1 MNPKTVENITEWMS
15 ESKNELKIPDE
26 YYGLLASE
34 GGSNAIGYIQ
44 EFEVVGRVADEG
56 GGRSNNQDFVI
67 CFSHQNERSG
77 GWASDTS
84 GFVDKPNEDLGLL
97 LKKNYAIQKRVNRNA
112 GRVEVFQGVKKRKGR
127 IPPISPDPA
136 NEFPWQGE
144 NWFFNCSFST
154 YY

>member
-1 MNPKTVENITEWMS
+1 MSWQKKDKLDSSLFLTGKPVLDNLEYPVNFDKMMKPNTVETITKWMF
-15 ESKNELKIPDE
+15 ESNRELKIPDE

-44 EFEVVGRVADEG
+44 EFEVVGPVADAG

-77 GWASDTS
+77 GWSSDTS

-97 LKKNYAIQKRVNRNA
+97 LKKNHAVQ
-112 GRVEVFQGVKKRKGR
+112 Q
-127 IPPISPDPA
+127 
-136 NEFPWQGE
+136 
-144 NWFFNCSFST
+144 
-154 YY
+154 